1 MIPLRRLPHVIAS
14 RWTGALQDS
23 LAAAVAAALAW
34 MLAQHLFGHPRPLFA
49 AITAI
54 ICLSP
59 GLPSH
64 GRQGVGVLLGVATGI
79 VIGELTLLLPGD
91 IVVLRISLAALLSL
105 LVAST
110 YGQPPVVPIQAAVSA
125 VLVIAF
131 GPATAGSARMLDV
144 IAGAGIGLLFSQVLL
159 TPSPVRIIDDAVQAL
174 MRRMAS
180 GLRLCAESL
189 RARDPGQA
197 QAALKQISGA
207 HESVIALDA
216 AIAAARSTAR
226 WSLRGRLAA
235 AQVGELAARYD
246 RRAVRLYASAL
257 LFSEALANA
266 LRKDAGVPPPGLEPR
281 IVALADRCLA
291 VVGDAPAAGAAVDTG
306 VPASVDVAPAIAP
319 SWQSCLEH
327 LAALED
333 SLSVFQRTVAT
344 DTRD

>member
-1 MIPLRRLPHVIAS
+1 MIPLHSLPGVVGKRLTNAFH
-14 RWTGALQDS
+14 DS
-23 LAAAVAAALAW
+23 LAAAVAAAIAW

-54 ICLSP
+54 VCLSP

-64 GRQGVGVLLGVATGI
+64 GRQGIGVLVGVATGI

-91 IVVLRISLAALLSL
+91 IVLLRISLAALLSM

-110 YGQPPVVPIQAAVSA
+110 YGFAPVVPIQAGVSA

-144 IAGAGIGLLFSQVLL
+144 AAGAGVGLLFSQVLL
-159 TPSPVRIIDDAVQAL
+159 TPSPVRIIDGAVQAL
-174 MRRMAS
+174 MRRLAS
-180 GLRLCAESL
+180 GFRMCADAL
-189 RARDPGQA
+189 PARDQDKA
-197 QAALKQISGA
+197 QTALKQISGA
-207 HESVIALDA
+207 HDSVIALDA

-257 LFSEALANA
+257 LFAEALANA
-266 LRKDAGVPPPGLEPR
+266 LRKDTEAPPPGLDAR
-281 IVALADRCLA
+281 VAGLADRCLA
-291 VVGDAPAAGAAVDTG
+291 LVGDAAQGAGTEAPAVGAVD
-306 VPASVDVAPAIAP
+306 PDRAIAP

-327 LAALED
+327 LQAVEESLAA
-333 SLSVFQRTVAT
+333 FQRTAVS
-344 DTRD
+344 DGRE